1 MSNAEQIRTLREQTG
16 VSVGEIRAALDEAR
30 GDVAA
35 ALEILRRRGAAIA
48 EQKAGRAVHAGIVET
63 YVHLGGRIGA
73 MAEVLCETDF
83 VALNADFQALAH
95 EIVMQIAAA
104 DPKSEA
110 ELLEGQFIKDPSQT
124 VADRIQAATLKLG
137 ENIRLGRFARFSL

>member
-16 VSVGEIRAALDEAR
+16 VSVGEIRVALEEAR
-30 GDVAA
+30 GDAMA

-48 EQKAGRAVHAGIVET
+48 EKKSEREVHSGIVET
-63 YVHLGGRIGA
+63 YAHAGGRIGA

-83 VALNADFQALAH
+83 VARNADFQALAH

-110 ELLEGQFIKDPSQT
+110 ELLAGQFIKDPSQT
-124 VADRIQAATLKLG
+124 VEERIQAAIAKLG